1 MVCKCLGL
9 RVCTGCNG
17 LWSDYTLEIG
27 SELLSIERGLP
38 SAGRPFRLLTVLD
51 KMIIKE
57 LFQTVSAVL
66 VVLVVIIVS
75 RKFIKVLAQAIE
87 GNIANDTVMTLLGLK
102 IVVATT
108 TFLPAALFMA
118 VLMVLGRM
126 YREQEMAAISSAG
139 GSVFTIYRAIFML
152 VVPLSLAGMGL
163 SMLASPWAEAKTE
176 QLMHHDKQNADI
188 RGIAAGR
195 FSEYSDG
202 DLIFYTENVDE
213 EGRMHKVFVQNKQ
226 GEKAGVVNAEFGWLK
241 NLPGGL
247 YLVLENGERIQGV
260 PGNKDFTIEAFKEYA
275 VLIEKKVTIL
285 NLGREATATEN
296 LWVSSELRDV
306 AELQDRFSTPFGVVL
321 LAFLA
326 VPLAKLSPRGGI
338 YGSMLVAFGI
348 YFAYGNLQRVNHSW
362 VISGALPSWLG
373 YFWVDA
379 LLLILGLLML
389 MRLYGWQWLSQ
400 TLKEKLA

>member
-1 MVCKCLGL
+1 M
-9 RVCTGCNG
+9 
-17 LWSDYTLEIG
+17 
-27 SELLSIERGLP
+27 SIERGLP

-57 LFQTVSAVL
+57 LFHTVTAVL

-152 VVPLSLAGMGL
+152 VIPLSLAGMAL

-176 QLMHHDKQNADI
+176 QLMHQDKQNADI

-202 DLIFYTENVDE
+202 ELIFYTENVDD

-226 GEKAGVVNAEFGWLK
+226 GDKAGVVNAEYGWLK

-260 PGNKDFTIEAFKEYA
+260 PGNKNFTLETFKEYA

-285 NLGREATATEN
+285 NLGREATTTEN
-296 LWVSSELRDV
+296 LWLSPELRDV
-306 AELQDRFSTPFGVVL
+306 AELQDRFSTPLGVIL

-348 YFAYGNLQRVNHSW
+348 YFVYGNLQRVNHSW

-379 LLLILGLLML
+379 LLLVLGLLML

-400 TLKEKLA
+400 SLKEKLS

>member
-1 MVCKCLGL
+1 
-9 RVCTGCNG
+9 
-17 LWSDYTLEIG
+17 
-27 SELLSIERGLP
+27 LLSIERGLP

-57 LFQTVSAVL
+57 LFQTVTAVL

-152 VVPLSLAGMGL
+152 VVPLSLAGMAL

-176 QLMHHDKQNADI
+176 QLMHQDKQNADI

-202 DLIFYTENVDE
+202 ELIFYTENVDD

-226 GEKAGVVNAEFGWLK
+226 GEKAGVVNAEYGWLK
-241 NLPGGL
+241 TLPGGL

-285 NLGREATATEN
+285 NLGREATTTEN
-296 LWVSSELRDV
+296 LWLSPELRDV
-306 AELQDRFSTPFGVVL
+306 AELQDRFSTPLGVIL

-348 YFAYGNLQRVNHSW
+348 YFVYGNLQRVNHSW

-379 LLLILGLLML
+379 LLLVLGLLML

-400 TLKEKLA
+400 SLKEKLA

>member
-1 MVCKCLGL
+1 M
-9 RVCTGCNG
+9 
-17 LWSDYTLEIG
+17 
-27 SELLSIERGLP
+27 SIERGLP

-213 EGRMHKVFVQNKQ
+213 EGRMQKVFVQNKQ

>member
-1 MVCKCLGL
+1 
-9 RVCTGCNG
+9 
-17 LWSDYTLEIG
+17 
-27 SELLSIERGLP
+27 LLSIERGLP

-213 EGRMHKVFVQNKQ
+213 EGRMQKVFVQNKQ

>member
-1 MVCKCLGL
+1 
-9 RVCTGCNG
+9 
-17 LWSDYTLEIG
+17 
-27 SELLSIERGLP
+27 LSIERGLP

-57 LFQTVSAVL
+57 LFHTVTAVL

-152 VVPLSLAGMGL
+152 VIPLSLAGMAL

-176 QLMHHDKQNADI
+176 QLMHQDKQNADI

-202 DLIFYTENVDE
+202 ELIFYTENVDD

-226 GEKAGVVNAEFGWLK
+226 GDKAGVVNAEYGWLK

-260 PGNKDFTIEAFKEYA
+260 PGNKNFTIETFKEYA

-285 NLGREATATEN
+285 NLGREATTTEN
-296 LWVSSELRDV
+296 LWLSPELRDV
-306 AELQDRFSTPFGVVL
+306 AELQDRFSTPLGVIL

-348 YFAYGNLQRVNHSW
+348 YFVYGNLQRVNHSW

-379 LLLILGLLML
+379 LLLVLGLLML

-400 TLKEKLA
+400 SLKEKLS

>member
-1 MVCKCLGL
+1 M
-9 RVCTGCNG
+9 
-17 LWSDYTLEIG
+17 
-27 SELLSIERGLP
+27 SIERGLP

-57 LFQTVSAVL
+57 LFQTVTAVL

-87 GNIANDTVMTLLGLK
+87 GNIANETVMTLLGLK
-102 IVVATT
+102 IVIATT

-118 VLMVLGRM
+118 ILMVLGRM

-152 VVPLSLAGMGL
+152 VVPLSVAGMGL

-176 QLMHHDKQNADI
+176 QLMHHDKQDADL

-202 DLIFYTENVDE
+202 ELIFYTENVDD

-226 GEKAGVVNAEFGWLK
+226 GEKTGVVNAEYGWLK

-247 YLVLENGERIQGV
+247 YLVLENGERIQGI
-260 PGNKDFTIEAFKEYA
+260 PGNKDFTVETFAEYA
-275 VLIEKKVTIL
+275 VLIEKKATIL
-285 NLGREATATEN
+285 NLGREAITTEN
-296 LWVSSELRDV
+296 LWLSPELRDI
-306 AELQDRFSTPFGVVL
+306 AELQDRVSTPLGVML

-348 YFAYGNLQRVNHSW
+348 YFVYGNLQRVNHSW

-373 YFWVDA
+373 YFWVDS
-379 LLLILGLLML
+379 LLLVLGLFML
-389 MRLYGWQWLSQ
+389 MRLYGWKWLSQ
-400 TLKEKLA
+400 SLKEKLA

>member
-1 MVCKCLGL
+1 MSV
-9 RVCTGCNG
+9 
-17 LWSDYTLEIG
+17 
-27 SELLSIERGLP
+27 ERGLP

-51 KMIIKE
+51 RMIVKE

-87 GNIANDTVMTLLGLK
+87 GNIANETVLTLLGLK
-102 IVVATT
+102 IVIATS

-139 GSVFTIYRAIFML
+139 GSVFTIYRAVFIL
-152 VVPLSLAGMGL
+152 VVPLTLAGMAL
-163 SMLASPWAEAKTE
+163 SMLAAPWAEARTE

-202 DLIFYTENVDE
+202 ELIFYTENVDD

-226 GEKAGVVNAEFGWLK
+226 GEKLGVVNAESGWLK

-247 YLVLENGERIQGV
+247 YLVLENGERVQGV
-260 PGNKDFTIEAFKEYA
+260 PGNKDFTIEAFNEYA
-275 VLIEKKVTIL
+275 VLVEKKATIL
-285 NLGREATATEN
+285 NLGREAITTEA
-296 LWVSSELRDV
+296 LWQSPELRDV
-306 AELQDRFSTPFGVVL
+306 AEVQDRFNTPLGVVL

-348 YFAYGNLQRVNHSW
+348 YFVYGNLQRVNHSW
-362 VISGALPSWLG
+362 VISGALPAWLG

-379 LLLILGLLML
+379 LLLLLGILML
-389 MRLYGWQWLSQ
+389 MRLYGWQWLLQ
-400 TLKEKLA
+400 TFREKLA

>member
-1 MVCKCLGL
+1 
-9 RVCTGCNG
+9 
-17 LWSDYTLEIG
+17 
-27 SELLSIERGLP
+27 LLSIERGLP
-38 SAGRPFRLLTVLD
+38 SAGRPFRLFTVLD

-57 LFQTVSAVL
+57 LFQTVTAVL

-152 VVPLSLAGMGL
+152 VVPLSLAGMAL

-176 QLMHHDKQNADI
+176 QLMHQDKQNADI

-202 DLIFYTENVDE
+202 ELIFYTENVDD

-226 GEKAGVVNAEFGWLK
+226 GEKAGVVNAEYGWLK

-260 PGNKDFTIEAFKEYA
+260 PGNKDFTIETFKEYA

-285 NLGREATATEN
+285 NLGREATTTEN
-296 LWVSSELRDV
+296 LWLSPELRDV
-306 AELQDRFSTPFGVVL
+306 AELQDRFSTPLGVIL

-348 YFAYGNLQRVNHSW
+348 YFVYGNLQRVNHSW

-379 LLLILGLLML
+379 LLLVLGLLML

-400 TLKEKLA
+400 SLKEKLA

>member
-1 MVCKCLGL
+1 
-9 RVCTGCNG
+9 
-17 LWSDYTLEIG
+17 
-27 SELLSIERGLP
+27 LSIERGLP

-57 LFQTVSAVL
+57 LFHTVTAVL

-152 VVPLSLAGMGL
+152 VIPLSLAGMAL

-176 QLMHHDKQNADI
+176 QLMHQDKQNADI

-202 DLIFYTENVDE
+202 ELIFYTENVDD

-226 GEKAGVVNAEFGWLK
+226 GDKAGVVNAEYGWLK

-260 PGNKDFTIEAFKEYA
+260 PGNKNFTLETFKEYA

-285 NLGREATATEN
+285 NLGREATTTEN
-296 LWVSSELRDV
+296 LWLSPELRDV
-306 AELQDRFSTPFGVVL
+306 AELQDRFSTPLGVIL

-348 YFAYGNLQRVNHSW
+348 YFVYGNLQRVNHSW

-379 LLLILGLLML
+379 LLLVLGLLML

-400 TLKEKLA
+400 SLKEKLS

>member
-1 MVCKCLGL
+1 M
-9 RVCTGCNG
+9 
-17 LWSDYTLEIG
+17 
-27 SELLSIERGLP
+27 SIERGLP

-57 LFQTVSAVL
+57 LFQTVTAVL

-176 QLMHHDKQNADI
+176 QLMHQDKQNADI

-202 DLIFYTENVDE
+202 ELIFYTENVDD

-226 GEKAGVVNAEFGWLK
+226 GEKAGVVNAEYGWLK

-285 NLGREATATEN
+285 NLGREATTTEN
-296 LWVSSELRDV
+296 LWLSPELRDV
-306 AELQDRFSTPFGVVL
+306 AELQDRFSTPLGVIL

-348 YFAYGNLQRVNHSW
+348 YFVYGNLQRVNHSW

-379 LLLILGLLML
+379 LLLVLGLLML

-400 TLKEKLA
+400 SLKEKLA

>member
-1 MVCKCLGL
+1 M
-9 RVCTGCNG
+9 
-17 LWSDYTLEIG
+17 
-27 SELLSIERGLP
+27 SIERGLP

-57 LFQTVSAVL
+57 LFHTVTAVL

-152 VVPLSLAGMGL
+152 VIPLSLAGMAL

-176 QLMHHDKQNADI
+176 QLMHQDKQNADI

-202 DLIFYTENVDE
+202 ELIFYTENVDD

-226 GEKAGVVNAEFGWLK
+226 GDKAGVVNAEYGWLK

-260 PGNKDFTIEAFKEYA
+260 PGNKDFTIETFKEYA

-285 NLGREATATEN
+285 NLGREATTTEN
-296 LWVSSELRDV
+296 LWLSPELRDV
-306 AELQDRFSTPFGVVL
+306 AELQDRFSTPLGVIL

-348 YFAYGNLQRVNHSW
+348 YFVYGNLQRVNHSW

-379 LLLILGLLML
+379 LLLVLGLLML

-400 TLKEKLA
+400 SLKEKLS

>member
-1 MVCKCLGL
+1 M
-9 RVCTGCNG
+9 
-17 LWSDYTLEIG
+17 
-27 SELLSIERGLP
+27 SIERGLP

-102 IVVATT
+102 IVVAAA

-139 GSVFTIYRAIFML
+139 GSVFTIYRAVFLL
-152 VVPLSLAGMGL
+152 VVPLSIAGVSL
-163 SMLASPWAEAKTE
+163 SMLAAPWAEAKTE
-176 QLMHHDKQNADI
+176 QLMHQDKQNADI
-188 RGIAAGR
+188 RGISAGR

-202 DLIFYTENVDE
+202 ELIFYTENVDD

-226 GEKAGVVNAEFGWLK
+226 GDKTGVVNAEYGWLK

-247 YLVLENGERIQGV
+247 YLVLENGERVQGV

-285 NLGREATATEN
+285 NLGREAAATEA
-296 LWVSSELRDV
+296 LWQSPELRDV
-306 AELQDRFSTPFGVVL
+306 AEIQDRLNTPLGVIL

-348 YFAYGNLQRVNHSW
+348 YFVYGNLQRVNHSW
-362 VISGALPSWLG
+362 VISGTLPSWLG
-373 YFWVDA
+373 YFWVDV
-379 LLLILGLLML
+379 LLLLLGLLML
-389 MRLYGWQWLSQ
+389 MRLYGWPWLLQS
-400 TLKEKLA
+400 LREKLA

>member
-1 MVCKCLGL
+1 M
-9 RVCTGCNG
+9 
-17 LWSDYTLEIG
+17 
-27 SELLSIERGLP
+27 SIERGLP

-102 IVVATT
+102 IVVAAA

-139 GSVFTIYRAIFML
+139 GSVFTIYRAVFLL
-152 VVPLSLAGMGL
+152 VVPLSIAGVSL
-163 SMLASPWAEAKTE
+163 SMLAAPWAEAKTE
-176 QLMHHDKQNADI
+176 QLMHQDKQNADI
-188 RGIAAGR
+188 RGISAGR

-202 DLIFYTENVDE
+202 ELIFYTENVDD

-226 GEKAGVVNAEFGWLK
+226 GDNTGVVNAEYGWLK

-247 YLVLENGERIQGV
+247 YLVLENGERVQGV

-285 NLGREATATEN
+285 NLGREAAATEA
-296 LWVSSELRDV
+296 LWQSPELRDV
-306 AELQDRFSTPFGVVL
+306 AEIQDRLNTPLGVIL

-348 YFAYGNLQRVNHSW
+348 YFVYGNLQRVNHSW
-362 VISGALPSWLG
+362 VISGTLPSWLG
-373 YFWVDA
+373 YFWVDV
-379 LLLILGLLML
+379 LLLLLGLLML
-389 MRLYGWQWLSQ
+389 MRLYGWPWLLQS
-400 TLKEKLA
+400 LREKLA

>member
-1 MVCKCLGL
+1 
-9 RVCTGCNG
+9 
-17 LWSDYTLEIG
+17 
-27 SELLSIERGLP
+27 
-38 SAGRPFRLLTVLD
+38 
-51 KMIIKE
+51 MIIKE

-102 IVVATT
+102 IVAATA

-139 GSVFTIYRAIFML
+139 GSVFTIYRAVFLL
-152 VVPLSLAGMGL
+152 VVPLSIAGVGL
-163 SMLASPWAEAKTE
+163 SMLAAPWAEAKTE
-176 QLMHHDKQNADI
+176 QLMHQDKQNADI
-188 RGIAAGR
+188 RGISAGR

-202 DLIFYTENVDE
+202 ELIFYTENVDD

-226 GEKAGVVNAEFGWLK
+226 GDKTGVVNAEYGWLK

-247 YLVLENGERIQGV
+247 YLVLENGERVQGV

-285 NLGREATATEN
+285 NLGREAAATEA
-296 LWVSSELRDV
+296 LWQSPELRDV
-306 AELQDRFSTPFGVVL
+306 AEIQDRLNTPLGVIL

-348 YFAYGNLQRVNHSW
+348 YFVYGNLQRVNHSW
-362 VISGALPSWLG
+362 VVSGTLPSWLG

-389 MRLYGWQWLSQ
+389 MRLYGWPWLLQS
-400 TLKEKLA
+400 LREKLA

>member
-1 MVCKCLGL
+1 
-9 RVCTGCNG
+9 
-17 LWSDYTLEIG
+17 
-27 SELLSIERGLP
+27 LSIERGLP

-57 LFQTVSAVL
+57 LFQTVTAVL

-87 GNIANDTVMTLLGLK
+87 GNIANETVMTLLGLK
-102 IVVATT
+102 IVIATT

-118 VLMVLGRM
+118 ILMVLGRM

-152 VVPLSLAGMGL
+152 VVPLSVAGMGL

-176 QLMHHDKQNADI
+176 QLMHHDKQDADL

-202 DLIFYTENVDE
+202 ELIFYTENVDD

-226 GEKAGVVNAEFGWLK
+226 GEKTGVVNAEYGWLK

-247 YLVLENGERIQGV
+247 YLVLENGERIQGI
-260 PGNKDFTIEAFKEYA
+260 PGNKDFTVETFAEYA
-275 VLIEKKVTIL
+275 VLIEKKATIL
-285 NLGREATATEN
+285 NLGREAITTEN
-296 LWVSSELRDV
+296 LWLSPELRDI
-306 AELQDRFSTPFGVVL
+306 AELQDRVSTPLGVML

-348 YFAYGNLQRVNHSW
+348 YFVYGNLQRVNHSW

-373 YFWVDA
+373 YFWMDS
-379 LLLILGLLML
+379 LLLVLGLFML
-389 MRLYGWQWLSQ
+389 MRLYGWKWLSQ
-400 TLKEKLA
+400 SLKEKLA

>member
-1 MVCKCLGL
+1 M
-9 RVCTGCNG
+9 
-17 LWSDYTLEIG
+17 
-27 SELLSIERGLP
+27 SIERGLP

-57 LFQTVSAVL
+57 LFQTVTAVL

-87 GNIANDTVMTLLGLK
+87 GNIANETVMTLLGLK
-102 IVVATT
+102 IVIATT

-176 QLMHHDKQNADI
+176 QLMHQDKQNADI

-202 DLIFYTENVDE
+202 ELIFYTENVDD

-226 GEKAGVVNAEFGWLK
+226 GEKTGVVNAEYGWLK

-247 YLVLENGERIQGV
+247 YLVLENGERIQGI
-260 PGNKDFTIEAFKEYA
+260 PGNKDFTIETFTEYA

-285 NLGREATATEN
+285 NLGREATTTEN
-296 LWVSSELRDV
+296 LWLSPELRDV
-306 AELQDRFSTPFGVVL
+306 AELQDRFNTPLGVIL

-348 YFAYGNLQRVNHSW
+348 YFVYGNLQRVNHSW

-379 LLLILGLLML
+379 LLLVLGLLML

-400 TLKEKLA
+400 SLKEKLA